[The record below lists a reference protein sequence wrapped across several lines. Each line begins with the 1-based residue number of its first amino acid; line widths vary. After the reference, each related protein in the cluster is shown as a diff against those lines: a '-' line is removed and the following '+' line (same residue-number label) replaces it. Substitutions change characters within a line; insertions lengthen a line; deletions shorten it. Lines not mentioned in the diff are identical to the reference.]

1 MTPNPKPRMLAA
13 DWIFGEVIKLRRF
26 NIKVVSTSSPNIQA
40 AMHSLS
46 VALFAAGALAG
57 NLKLHQLVPR
67 ELQIRQSGDSQAFN
81 PSTSFGQGE
90 SCADAFGSGYID
102 CNGVCYNPDEDQT
115 CCSGGGDGYPC
126 PAESFCLNVDGLCC
140 PEGLDPASC
149 AAQFG
154 VELPAESESTSPIA
168 GSTTVASS
176 TVSAVESSVT
186 DTSSAFVP
194 STTATTFATPYPT
207 GNATDSAIGAAPT
220 GAGGN
225 PVPFTGGASNVQ
237 VGLAAGLLGA
247 FAMLL

>member
-1 MTPNPKPRMLAA
+1 
-13 DWIFGEVIKLRRF
+13 
-26 NIKVVSTSSPNIQA
+26 
-40 AMHSLS
+40 MHSLS

-57 NLKLHQLVPR
+57 NFKLHQLVPR
-67 ELQIRQSGDSQAFN
+67 ELQVRQSGDSQAFN

-90 SCADAFGSGYID
+90 SCADAFGAGYID

-115 CCSGGGDGYPC
+115 CCPGGGDGYPC

-149 AAQFG
+149 AAEFG
-154 VELPAESESTSPIA
+154 VELPAEPESTSPDA
-168 GSTTVASS
+168 NSTADASS
-176 TVSAVESSVT
+176 PISDVESPVT
-186 DTSSAFVP
+186 DIPSAP
-194 STTATTFATPYPT
+194 TIATPYPA
-207 GNATDSAIGAAPT
+207 GNATDGAIDAVPTGT

-247 FAMLL
+247 FAMML